1 LRSIRLLLLPRTARP
16 SLPVQVVAF
25 AIAFACSAGVG
36 AAEGTSAPDNEDAT
50 GGASTVRAEAI
61 EIEDRR
67 LRPAEIYQDTPVETE
82 ILDAETLQNLPAIDA
97 IEALEA
103 IPGLR
108 ITGQVQG
115 QRGAV
120 RIDGLPPEFTEL
132 LVNGQRYAGENDEAI
147 DLGDLL
153 FANIERIEI
162 LRGPQALR
170 YTARAAGGVINIIT
184 KDPPTDGPAVEAL
197 IANGDQENVSGELT
211 AGYGDAKL
219 GGNLTYDYNQLG
231 GFETP
236 DPDSTDLDDGLGS
249 PFGEGSLYRTHDV
262 YGTLVARP
270 AEAALLKSRIGY
282 RIRDDAFA
290 VDDGPIESRRETQRW
305 LFSQLGELAL
315 DPVTTLSS
323 TLTYSRETTDSSV
336 GREFELTDDLARL
349 ELRGERLFELGPTTH
364 IVSFGADLSTP
375 GIDLQEGAFP
385 DGVALDPEDVDERI
399 YRGGFYGVVES
410 ELSGWL
416 SSELGIRREEHSR
429 FAPAWLPQAAILVT
443 PWRWDDER
451 AVKLRFSA
459 GRAIRYPALREL
471 YQPPAPQVGAT
482 YFLAGNRDL
491 APEKAWAMRASVET
505 NPTRWLSTT
514 VTGFY
519 SETSDY
525 IRASYGGRDIQVGE
539 EVIPANPVLCNLGIL
554 IWCTDRV
561 SPVTSPVFDNA
572 NLDDLVSY
580 GIESRVE
587 FRPHALVRLQL
598 GYTWNRS
605 LVEDSNV
612 QADELPNS
620 PEHVANGVVTLTAP
634 RVHTVL
640 TARGQWRDRALI
652 ERSGTGLVGFATGED
667 SNTSFELDLRLR
679 QPLESWLR
687 LPLETFVD
695 VQNVTDN
702 RVIDSYVVRGRSFLI
717 GLRGR
722 FP

>member
-1 LRSIRLLLLPRTARP
+1 MDRDRLAVRAA
-16 SLPVQVVAF
+16 AF
-25 AIAFACSAGVG
+25 AIAFAWSGSA
-36 AAEGTSAPDNEDAT
+36 AAGSETAVPGEDAA
-50 GGASTVRAEAI
+50 GAPATVRAEAI

-82 ILDAETLQNLPAIDA
+82 ILDAETLRDLPAINA

-153 FANIERIEI
+153 FANVERIEI

-184 KDPPTDGPAVEAL
+184 KDPPMDGPAVSAL
-197 IANGDQENVSGELT
+197 VANGDQEAVSGELT
-211 AGYGDAKL
+211 AGFGKASL
-219 GGNLTYDYNQLG
+219 GGNLTYDYNQIG

-236 DPDSTDLDDGLGS
+236 DPDSTDFDDGLGS
-249 PFGEGSLYRTHDV
+249 PFGEGSLYRTHDL

-270 AEAALLKSRIGY
+270 AEPLELTTRLGY

-290 VDDGPIESRRETQRW
+290 QGDGPITARREDQRW
-305 LFSQLGELAL
+305 LFSQQAELAL
-315 DPVTTLSS
+315 DAATTLAA
-323 TLTYSRETTDSSV
+323 TLTYSRETFDSSV
-336 GREFELTDDLARL
+336 GREFELVDDLARL

-364 IVSFGADLSTP
+364 IVSLGADLSSP
-375 GIDLQEGAFP
+375 GIDLEEGGFP
-385 DGVALDPEDVDERI
+385 DEIALEPGDADERS
-399 YRGGFYGVVES
+399 YRGGFYGIVES
-410 ELSGWL
+410 ELSSWL
-416 SSELGIRREEHSR
+416 SSEIGIRREEHSR
-429 FAPAWLPQAAILVT
+429 FAPAWLPQGAILVT

-491 APEKAWAMRASVET
+491 APEKVWALRASVET

-519 SETSDY
+519 SETSNY
-525 IRASYGGRDIQVGE
+525 IRASYGGEDIQVGE

-554 IWCTDRV
+554 VWCTDRI
-561 SPVTSPVFDNA
+561 SPVTSPVYSNA

-580 GIESRVE
+580 GIESRIE
-587 FRPHALVRLQL
+587 LRPHPLVQLQL

-605 LVEDSNV
+605 LVEDSNL
-612 QADELPNS
+612 QIDELPNS
-620 PEHVANGVVTLTAP
+620 PEHVASGVVTLTAP
-634 RVHTVL
+634 RTQTTL
-640 TARGQWRDRALI
+640 TTRGQWRSRALI
-652 ERSGTGLVGFATGED
+652 ERSGTGLAGFATAQE
-667 SNTSFELDLRLR
+667 SNTAFELDLRLR
-679 QPLESWLR
+679 QPLEEWLGHG
-687 LPLETFVD
+687 LEVFAD
-695 VQNVTDN
+695 VQNATDN
-702 RVIDSYVVRGRSFLI
+702 RVIDSYVVRGRSFLLGI
-717 GLRGR
+717 RGR
-722 FP
+722 YP